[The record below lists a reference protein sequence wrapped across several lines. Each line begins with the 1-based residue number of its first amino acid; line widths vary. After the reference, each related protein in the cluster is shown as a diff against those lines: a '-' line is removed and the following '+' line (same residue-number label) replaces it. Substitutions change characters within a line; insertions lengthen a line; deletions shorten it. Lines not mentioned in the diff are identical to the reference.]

1 MICGVDY
8 GSKMAG
14 TTAIASL
21 NLSDSVVQVFASA
34 KGQDADAWISEWL
47 LSQRPNAVFL
57 DAPLSLPGVYRG
69 LDGCTDYFYRACDRQ
84 AGAMSPMFLG
94 GLTARAMRLAS
105 VHHQFN
111 WFEAYPGGLAR
122 TLGLATL
129 GYKQSTANIPEVVA
143 ALSSQFA
150 LQIPHLHSW
159 HQVDAVLAMLVGLRH
174 HQGTASALG
183 EPEEGLI
190 WI

>member
-21 NLSDSVVQVFASA
+21 NLSDSAVRVFASA
-34 KGQDADAWISEWL
+34 KNKDADLWISEWL
-47 LSQRPNAVFL
+47 LAYGPDAVFL

-69 LDGCTDYFYRACDRQ
+69 LADFSDYFYRGCDRQ

-94 GLTARAMRLAS
+94 GLTARAMRLTS
-105 VHHQFN
+105 LHTQFQ

-122 TLGLATL
+122 KFHLADL
-129 GYKQSTANIPEVVA
+129 GYKQAAEHIPRVVA
-143 ALSSQFA
+143 ELAKQFR
-150 LQIPHLHSW
+150 LQIPHLNSW

-174 HQGTASALG
+174 RQGVATALG
-183 EPEEGLI
+183 NQVEGLI